1 MIGLTFIAGDYLNIN
16 SSYSRVQGNRS
27 ERRDTIDFAIN
38 FISNRETQY
47 SLSLAGD
54 ENAEAKLG
62 ISKNIYGFDLGFNAN
77 QSIGNNSNQ
86 EAELMLTYN
95 F

>member
-54 ENAEAKLG
+54 ENADKLG

-77 QSIGNNSNQ
+77 QSIS
-86 EAELMLTYN
+86 

>member
-62 ISKNIYGFDLGFNAN
+62 ISKNIHGFDLGFNAN
-77 QSIGNNSNQ
+77 QSIGNNFNQ

>member
-1 MIGLTFIAGDYLNIN
+1 MIGLNFIAGDYLNIN

-27 ERRDTIDFAIN
+27 EQRETIDFAIN

-77 QSIGNNSNQ
+77 QSITNYSNQ

-95 F
+95 Y

>member
-1 MIGLTFIAGDYLNIN
+1 MIGITYIAGDYLNIN

-27 ERRDTIDFAIN
+27 EHRDTIDFAIN

-77 QSIGNNSNQ
+77 QSLSDTSIQN
-86 EAELMLTYN
+86 AEVKLSYS

>member
-1 MIGLTFIAGDYLNIN
+1 MIGLTYIAGDYLNIN

-54 ENAEAKLG
+54 ENTEAKLG

-77 QSIGNNSNQ
+77 QSISNNSNQ